1 MEQSFATLK
10 AFIIPLV
17 AIIWPTRK
25 NKVKF
30 LSPHFWSITAVSGKQ
45 FSICVWKLLDHLIGP
60 TDMTTAASTTTTTTT
75 TMTLT
80 TVPHK
85 DFVIPRT
92 ASILDDCWNE
102 ITIWKKKKEKNVPIF
117 VSESFLS
124 SLCWNILMGAMTNV
138 RATIYLMLD
147 PHILALVMLYTLA
160 GPF

>member
-1 MEQSFATLK
+1 MEQSFATSK
-10 AFIIPLV
+10 SFIIPLV
-17 AIIWPTRK
+17 AIIWPTMK

-85 DFVIPRT
+85 DFVFPRT

-102 ITIWKKKKEKNVPIF
+102 ITIWKRKKEKMF
-117 VSESFLS
+117 RFLFQNRFWA
-124 SLCWNILMGAMTNV
+124 LCVETSWWV
-138 RATIYLMLD
+138 RWQMLEQQF
-147 PHILALVMLYTLA
+147 IWC
-160 GPF
+160 